1 MNLAQFILILKARFK
16 IIWIVLSTV
25 VLATLIINLLLP
37 KIYKATASLV
47 LNYKGVDP
55 VTGLTLPAQLMP
67 GYMATQ
73 IDIITSRNVAIKVV
87 EQLKFIDSPAAQKQ
101 FKDATGGNGDIKS
114 WFADKLLD
122 GLEAKPSRESSV
134 IEISFSGT
142 DPDFAATVTNA
153 FADAYQQTNIQ
164 LKAEPSQ
171 KAAEFLGEKTKLLRT
186 QLEEAQSRLSKYQQA
201 KGLTSIMGSLDVESA
216 RLNDLSSQL
225 VAAQSQSF
233 DTTSRKQRT
242 SGNGDESPDLA
253 ANPMVQNL
261 KIEISR
267 TESKF
272 SELKQ
277 RLGQSHPQY
286 QSAEAE
292 LNKLKSELLEA
303 TRKAAMTIGGSAQID
318 RQREADLKAAVAAQ
332 KSRVL
337 ELNLSRDELSVLQRD
352 LENAQHAVDS
362 ASQRFT
368 QTTMEG
374 SVNQA
379 DIALLNPAIAPQ
391 NKTSPRVK
399 LNVVLALFLGT
410 LLGVATGLLVEMFDR
425 RVRSREDINSL
436 LGLPVLGLIKITPQ
450 KKNSKTW
457 SIFRS
462 RLLNKPL
469 KTSLKTTF

>member
-1 MNLAQFILILKARFK
+1 MNFTQFILILQARAK
-16 IIWIVLSTV
+16 IILITLGLV
-25 VLATLIINLLLP
+25 VLATLVINLMMP

-87 EQLKFIDSPAAQKQ
+87 EQLKFTESPAAQKQ
-101 FKDATGGNGDIKS
+101 FQDATNGKGDIRA
-114 WFADKLLD
+114 WFADKLLA

-142 DPDFAATVTNA
+142 DPEFSAAVTNA

-171 KAAEFLGEKTKLLRT
+171 KAAEFLGGKTKGLRAN
-186 QLEEAQSRLSKYQQA
+186 LEAAQSSLSKYQQE
-201 KGLTSIMGSLDVESA
+201 KGLTSVMGNLDIESA

-225 VAAQSQSF
+225 VSAQSQSF
-233 DTTSRKQRT
+233 DSTSRKQRT

-253 ANPMVQNL
+253 ANPIVQNL
-261 KIEISR
+261 KIEITR
-267 TESKF
+267 AESKF

-277 RLGQSHPQY
+277 RIGPNHPQY

-292 LNKLKSELLEA
+292 MNKLKSELLEA
-303 TRKAAMTIGGSAQID
+303 TRKATMSISGSAHINS
-318 RQREADLKAAVAAQ
+318 QREAELRAAVTAQ

-352 LENAQHAVDS
+352 VENAQHAVDS
-362 ASQRFT
+362 ASQRLT
-368 QTTMEG
+368 QATIEG
-374 SVNQA
+374 SINQA
-379 DIALLNPAIAPQ
+379 DIAVLNPAIAPQ
-391 NKTSPRVK
+391 NKTSPK
-399 LNVVLALFLGT
+399 ILFNLILAGFLGS
-410 LLGVATGLLVEMFDR
+410 LLGIAAGLLAEMRDR
-425 RVRSREDINSL
+425 RVRSREDISEL
-436 LGLPVLGLIKITPQ
+436 LQLPVLAMIKSQPSNNMLKNWAGL
-450 KKNSKTW
+450 
-457 SIFRS
+457 S
-462 RLLNKPL
+462 RR
-469 KTSLKTTF
+469 TFKTT

>member
-1 MNLAQFILILKARFK
+1 MNFTQFILILKARAK
-16 IIWIVLSTV
+16 IILITLGLVL
-25 VLATLIINLLLP
+25 LATLAINLIMP

-87 EQLKFIDSPAAQKQ
+87 EQLKFTQSPAAQQQ
-101 FKDATGGNGDIKS
+101 FQEATGGKGDIRA
-114 WFADKLLD
+114 WFADKLLA

-142 DPDFAATVTNA
+142 DPEFAAAVTNA

-171 KAAEFLGEKTKLLRT
+171 KAAEFLGEKTKGLRAK
-186 QLEEAQSRLSKYQQA
+186 LEAAQSELSKYQQE

-233 DTTSRKQRT
+233 DSTSRKQRT

-253 ANPMVQNL
+253 ANPIVQQL
-261 KIEISR
+261 KIEITR
-267 TESKF
+267 VESKF

-277 RLGQSHPQY
+277 RIGPNHPQY

-303 TRKAAMTIGGSAQID
+303 TRKASMSIGGSAHINA
-318 RQREADLKAAVAAQ
+318 QRESELRAAVAAQ

-352 LENAQHAVDS
+352 VENAQHAVDS
-362 ASQRFT
+362 ASQRLT
-368 QTTMEG
+368 QATIEG
-374 SVNQA
+374 SINQA
-379 DIALLNPAIAPQ
+379 DIAVLNPAIAPQ
-391 NKTSPRVK
+391 NKTSPRIFFN
-399 LNVVLALFLGT
+399 LILASFLGL
-410 LLGVATGLLVEMFDR
+410 LLGVAAGLLAEMRDR
-425 RVRSREDINSL
+425 RVRSREDISEL
-436 LGLPVLGLIKITPQ
+436 LQLPVLAMI
-450 KKNSKTW
+450 NSKPINNRFKNWTKL
-457 SIFRS
+457 S
-462 RLLNKPL
+462 RL
-469 KTSLKTTF
+469 SRRTFQTN

>member
-1 MNLAQFILILKARFK
+1 MNFTQFILILQARAK
-16 IIWIVLSTV
+16 IVLITLGLV
-25 VLATLIINLLLP
+25 VLATLAINLMMP

-87 EQLKFIDSPAAQKQ
+87 EQLKFTESPAAQKQ
-101 FKDATGGNGDIKS
+101 FQDATNGKGDIRA
-114 WFADKLLD
+114 WFADKLLA

-142 DPDFAATVTNA
+142 DPEFAAAVTNA

-171 KAAEFLGEKTKLLRT
+171 KAAEFLGEKTKGLRAN
-186 QLEEAQSRLSKYQQA
+186 LEAAQSNLSKYQQE
-201 KGLTSIMGSLDVESA
+201 KGLTSVMGNLDIESA

-225 VAAQSQSF
+225 VSAQSQSF
-233 DTTSRKQRT
+233 DSSSRKQRT

-253 ANPMVQNL
+253 ANPIVQNL
-261 KIEISR
+261 KIEITR
-267 TESKF
+267 AESKF

-277 RLGQSHPQY
+277 RIGPNHPQY

-303 TRKAAMTIGGSAQID
+303 TQKATMSIGGSARINS
-318 RQREADLKAAVAAQ
+318 QREAELKAAVAAQ

-352 LENAQHAVDS
+352 VENAQHAVDS
-362 ASQRFT
+362 ASQRLT
-368 QTTMEG
+368 QATIEG
-374 SVNQA
+374 SINQA
-379 DIALLNPAIAPQ
+379 DIAVLNPAIAPQ
-391 NKTSPRVK
+391 NKTSPK
-399 LNVVLALFLGT
+399 ILFNLILAGFLGS
-410 LLGVATGLLVEMFDR
+410 LLGVAAGLLAEMLDR
-425 RVRSREDINSL
+425 RVRSKEDISEIL
-436 LGLPVLGLIKITPQ
+436 QLPVLAMIK
-450 KKNSKTW
+450 
-457 SIFRS
+457 
-462 RLLNKPL
+462 NKPSNNTL
-469 KTSLKTTF
+469 KNWADLSRRMLKMA